1 MEASPALT
9 EIRWHGRGGQGAVTA
24 AKMVAELALGEG
36 KYFQAFPEYGPERS
50 GAPIVAFTR
59 VSDEPIQVYSGIEH
73 PQIVVVLDSSLLK
86 IVDVTKG
93 APDDAVVLVNSE
105 RSPAQLRK
113 DSGLEGNRLFTIAA
127 TRIAVET
134 IKRPIP
140 NTPMVGALTRIT
152 GLFDIDDVV
161 DVPARGLRQEVP
173 AQGRRGQHRRH
184 HAQLRGGPGRMTVDK
199 KAGAKKPAPLKKPA
213 ARKAP
218 AKKKPTWDISDVDQW
233 GPERHELGATIV
245 EAGNSVYNET
255 GGWRSLVPEID
266 VEKCDGCMLCYFYC
280 PDASIIVEDNRA
292 TGVDLEHCKGC
303 GICAKECPTKAIVMQ
318 IDKKE

>member
-1 MEASPALT
+1 MATKTGKKKAGAGPALT

-59 VSDEPIQVYSGIEH
+59 VSDAPIQVYSGIEN
-73 PQIVVVLDSSLLK
+73 PQIVVVLDSSLMK

-93 APDDAVVLVNSE
+93 APDDVVVLVNSE
-105 RSPAQLRK
+105 RTPSQLRK
-113 DSGLEGNRLFTIAA
+113 DSGLEGGRLYTIAA

-161 DVPARGLRQEVP
+161 TFLREDFGKKFPPKVVEGNIAAITRSYEEV
-173 AQGRRGQHRRH
+173 QG
-184 HAQLRGGPGRMTVDK
+184 
-199 KAGAKKPAPLKKPA
+199 
-213 ARKAP
+213 
-218 AKKKPTWDISDVDQW
+218 
-233 GPERHELGATIV
+233 E
-245 EAGNSVYNET
+245 
-255 GGWRSLVPEID
+255 
-266 VEKCDGCMLCYFYC
+266 
-280 PDASIIVEDNRA
+280 
-292 TGVDLEHCKGC
+292 
-303 GICAKECPTKAIVMQ
+303 
-318 IDKKE
+318 

>member
-1 MEASPALT
+1 MATKTSKKGEATPALT

-36 KYFQAFPEYGPERS
+36 KFFQAFPEYGPERS

-59 VSDEPIQVYSGIEH
+59 VSDTPIQVYSGIEH

-93 APDDAVVLVNSE
+93 APDDVVVLVNSE

-113 DSGLEGNRLFTIAA
+113 DSALKDGRLYTIAA

-161 DVPARGLRQEVP
+161 TFLREDFGKKFPPKVVEGNIAAITRSYEEV
-173 AQGRRGQHRRH
+173 QG
-184 HAQLRGGPGRMTVDK
+184 
-199 KAGAKKPAPLKKPA
+199 
-213 ARKAP
+213 
-218 AKKKPTWDISDVDQW
+218 
-233 GPERHELGATIV
+233 E
-245 EAGNSVYNET
+245 
-255 GGWRSLVPEID
+255 
-266 VEKCDGCMLCYFYC
+266 
-280 PDASIIVEDNRA
+280 
-292 TGVDLEHCKGC
+292 
-303 GICAKECPTKAIVMQ
+303 
-318 IDKKE
+318 

>member
-1 MEASPALT
+1 MATKTGNKGVASTPALT

-59 VSDEPIQVYSGIEH
+59 VSDAPIQVYSGVEH

-93 APDDAVVLVNSE
+93 APADAIVLVNSE
-105 RSPAQLRK
+105 RTPAQLRK

-152 GLFDIDDVV
+152 GLFDINDVV
-161 DVPARGLRQEVP
+161 AFLREDFGKKFPPKVVDGNIAAITRSYEEV
-173 AQGRRGQHRRH
+173 QG
-184 HAQLRGGPGRMTVDK
+184 
-199 KAGAKKPAPLKKPA
+199 
-213 ARKAP
+213 
-218 AKKKPTWDISDVDQW
+218 
-233 GPERHELGATIV
+233 E
-245 EAGNSVYNET
+245 
-255 GGWRSLVPEID
+255 
-266 VEKCDGCMLCYFYC
+266 
-280 PDASIIVEDNRA
+280 
-292 TGVDLEHCKGC
+292 
-303 GICAKECPTKAIVMQ
+303 
-318 IDKKE
+318 

>member
-1 MEASPALT
+1 MATKTGKKHVEAQPALT

-59 VSDEPIQVYSGIEH
+59 VSDAPIQVYSGVEH

-93 APDDAVVLVNSE
+93 APDDVIVLVNSE

-113 DSGLEGNRLFTIAA
+113 DSALEHGRLYTIAA

-152 GLFDIDDVV
+152 GLFDIADVV
-161 DVPARGLRQEVP
+161 TFLREDFGKKFPPKVVEGNIAAITRSYEEV
-173 AQGRRGQHRRH
+173 QG
-184 HAQLRGGPGRMTVDK
+184 
-199 KAGAKKPAPLKKPA
+199 
-213 ARKAP
+213 
-218 AKKKPTWDISDVDQW
+218 
-233 GPERHELGATIV
+233 E
-245 EAGNSVYNET
+245 
-255 GGWRSLVPEID
+255 
-266 VEKCDGCMLCYFYC
+266 
-280 PDASIIVEDNRA
+280 
-292 TGVDLEHCKGC
+292 
-303 GICAKECPTKAIVMQ
+303 
-318 IDKKE
+318 